1 MNKHDNL
8 LHEKEKLRNL
18 HGRKKIQY
26 IWDYYKLP
34 LIILG
39 IILYIIGYALYGHFT
54 HREPVL
60 YTALVNVNASGSLNK
75 QLSSDFLDVLD
86 GNPSKETVQL
96 YTGLY
101 LTDDE
106 DSPYHAY
113 TYASR
118 IKILAAIDGEQ
129 MDVVLMN
136 KEAFDTFSQN
146 GYLCD
151 LEELL
156 SSGDTAL
163 YDLIKPFLV
172 TNTVILEDNAIDLQ
186 FDSSI
191 TYQAVT
197 DTYAMGLNM
206 SQTGLIHQA
215 GFEDTVY
222 LGVIQNSTHKD
233 TAIKYIEY
241 LFSEN

>member
-1 MNKHDNL
+1 MNTHDQIL
-8 LHEKEKLRNL
+8 LEKGKLNNL

-34 LIILG
+34 LVVLG
-39 IILYIIGYALYGHFT
+39 IILYIISYALYGHFT

-60 YTALVNVNASGSLNK
+60 YTALVNVNASESLNK

-106 DSPYHAY
+106 ASPYHAY

-151 LEELL
+151 LEKLL
-156 SSGDTAL
+156 SSKDVAL
-163 YDLIKPFLV
+163 YDSLKPFLL

-197 DTYAMGLNM
+197 DTYVMGLDM

-222 LGVIQNSTHKD
+222 LGIIQNSTHKD
-233 TAIKYIEY
+233 TAIKYIKY
-241 LFSEN
+241 LFSEP